1 MTGSVN
7 KSRAVDLIYI
17 QFTRLSTASPTIVLY
32 PRSLRRCQNK
42 AWGKFS
48 QEVPPELSSDA
59 LTSPSNT
66 SRVVMHFPQ
75 CRSPQKLFFIQ
86 NVLFQTVCKQLLF
99 QLQGLWLLSPRCTYV
114 FGALNTDHYQQSNM
128 LPHMLEDGV
137 STEAE
142 VPMGAAASLS
152 KWRFAVEET

>member
-17 QFTRLSTASPTIVLY
+17 QFTRISTPSPTIVLY
-32 PRSLRRCQNK
+32 PRRCQNK

-59 LTSPSNT
+59 LASPSNT
-66 SRVVMHFPQ
+66 SRVVMHFAQ

-86 NVLFQTVCKQLLF
+86 NVFFQTVCKQLLF
-99 QLQGLWLLSPRCTYV
+99 QLQGLCLLFPRCTYV

-128 LPHMLEDGV
+128 LPRMLEDGD
-137 STEAE
+137 SREAE

-152 KWRFAVEET
+152 KWRFAAEET